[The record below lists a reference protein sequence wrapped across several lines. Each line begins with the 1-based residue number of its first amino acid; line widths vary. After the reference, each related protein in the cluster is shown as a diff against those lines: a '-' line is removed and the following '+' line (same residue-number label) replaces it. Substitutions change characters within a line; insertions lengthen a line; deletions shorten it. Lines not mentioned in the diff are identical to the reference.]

1 MQEKSIELLI
11 AGRQYPLKI
20 KESEVD
26 VVQKAAELINHKL
39 KDLEATYG
47 VKDIQNLLAMTALQ
61 VATQLIDVDQN
72 HTGLYK
78 QLYDTFNGI
87 ESLLD
92 SAIQD
97 PIPELSRF

>member
-1 MQEKSIELLI
+1 MQEISIELLI
-11 AGRQYPLKI
+11 AGRRYPLKV

-39 KDLEATYG
+39 KDLEASYG

-78 QLYDTFNGI
+78 QLEDTFTGI

-92 SAIQD
+92 SAIQE
-97 PIPELSRF
+97 PVPQLSSF